1 MEIHL
6 QVNDRFRI
14 YGDYA
19 QDNFV
24 AISQFGYE
32 AMAIDLHTAF
42 QYIEIRRKDCQVR
55 VFTFKKKS
63 HKKECDF
70 GWWEDAEVIL
80 AINEQTMNK

>member
-1 MEIHL
+1 MEIKL

-24 AISQFGYE
+24 DISRLFYD
-32 AMAIDLHTAF
+32 AMAIDLHTAS
-42 QYIEIRRKDCQVR
+42 QYIEIRCKESQVR

-63 HKKECDF
+63 HKKECDL